1 MMLNV
6 CGVKELLKLSVT
18 GEESPPPEGV
28 TVTVPVKDPF
38 GVTVK
43 LEDAVPV
50 VPPNGPESVYPVAA
64 PLGATGLA
72 GLAALDA
79 VLVPTALVAVTV
91 HVYAIPFASPG
102 TTIGLA
108 VPVAVL
114 PPHVAA

>member
-1 MMLNV
+1 MLNV